1 MKKILF
7 LLGLLVSHITS
18 FAFNTSTNF
27 GFNQQKTEEEY
38 QQYVG
43 KCFTVRPAYGQLETW
58 DKSGFKFNESYIGK
72 TYTISKVTVKNI
84 TLNDK
89 PNKEISIIAIENGSK
104 RKIKFKGYEE
114 VSVKVSIWSGVKQWP
129 LISYMPIVFT
139 EPFEEYKQLHMG
151 KIIQHDMVKDQ
162 YEIIDLFI
170 GKGVGKDYAT
180 AEINVKVKN
189 KRTGEIIECPYSMVK
204 TTPFQKALK
213 GSYKTALLKVEKPEK
228 ATNRYGNTK
237 IIQDNGIDKYSY
249 NDSIIDIVI
258 FGTSEQF
265 NFMLKNVSDHSLKII
280 WNEAAFV
287 GLDGL
292 SSKIMHVG
300 TKFSEREGDQPAT
313 TIIKGAKIE
322 DLATP
327 TSNVYYDDGI
337 KIGYSTIGN
346 G

>member
-213 GSYKTALLKVEKPEK
+213 GSL
-228 ATNRYGNTK
+228 
-237 IIQDNGIDKYSY
+237 
-249 NDSIIDIVI
+249 
-258 FGTSEQF
+258 
-265 NFMLKNVSDHSLKII
+265 
-280 WNEAAFV
+280 
-287 GLDGL
+287 
-292 SSKIMHVG
+292 
-300 TKFSEREGDQPAT
+300 
-313 TIIKGAKIE
+313 
-322 DLATP
+322 
-327 TSNVYYDDGI
+327 
-337 KIGYSTIGN
+337 
-346 G
+346 